1 MESEFS
7 IDIPEHVINSEKLSA
22 RGNKII
28 DYIFEPAIVVA
39 VVLSIIFFRPP
50 IQLSDSFAAFYTYHN
65 IDEHIQSSPEHA
77 HGYIKTLQ
85 KQECYYE

>member
-7 IDIPEHVINSEKLSA
+7 IDIPEHVITSEKLSA

-39 VVLSIIFFRPP
+39 VVLSIIFFKPP
-50 IQLSDSFAAFYTYHN
+50 IQLSDSFAAFIHTTTLTN
-65 IDEHIQSSPEHA
+65 IFKARWNMQRVILKPCN
-77 HGYIKTLQ
+77 K
-85 KQECYYE
+85 